1 MELEQENILN
11 PFINLNSLL
20 RLNVLQDTKADFL
33 TFVRLMAPTLVSDW
47 KMGKHI
53 EVISNKLSQL
63 ESGEI
68 KRLMVLIEN
77 QVIYN

>member
-1 MELEQENILN
+1 MELEQENLLN
-11 PFINLNSLL
+11 PFVSLNNLL
-20 RLNVLQDTKADFL
+20 RLSVLQDTKADFL

-53 EVISNKLSQL
+53 EVISNKLSLL

-68 KRLMVLIEN
+68 R
-77 QVIYN
+77 